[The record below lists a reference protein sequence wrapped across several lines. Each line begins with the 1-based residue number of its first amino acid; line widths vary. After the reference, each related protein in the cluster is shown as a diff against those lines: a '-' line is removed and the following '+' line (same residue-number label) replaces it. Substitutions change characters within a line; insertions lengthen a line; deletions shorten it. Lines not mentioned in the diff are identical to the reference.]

1 MTFLK
6 LGFRSLFRQKRR
18 TLITF
23 IVIMFGIG
31 CLLLT
36 VGHSVFIEWG
46 LREST
51 IHSETGH
58 LQLFHPDYFDKEED
72 TILQYGLENY
82 EVMRNDLMQLMDVEM
97 VLARIDLMG
106 LISNGDKS
114 VACIGVGVEQRL
126 EKRLRTLIGNTG
138 SMYDSLIVHEEDLE
152 IISLGNGLAES
163 LDAKIGDWLTL
174 MSTTADGALNA
185 VDVKVVSTFSGG
197 MAEYDQRAIVI
208 PLKTAQMLLNTKK
221 VKKLLVTLDETEKT
235 DRMFT
240 SISKMAKDNG
250 SPVAMKKWHEQAAY
264 YRQVRQ
270 FYQQV
275 TGFISIVLFIIV
287 FFSISNTVV
296 MSIVERTQEI
306 GTLLSMG
313 TSRWQTLKMFFFEG
327 MLIGVFGGLF
337 SAVFAFGI
345 SLLINHF
352 NILLP
357 PPPGFTDGYPLAIRN
372 GFNFYIQIFMITV
385 IVATF
390 SSIMPA
396 FRVTRMKIVDALG
409 HI

>member
-1 MTFLK
+1 MFLK

-18 TLITF
+18 TLITL
-23 IVIMFGIG
+23 IVITFGIG

-36 VGHSVFIEWG
+36 MGHSAYITWG
-46 LREST
+46 LREVT

-58 LQLFHPDYFDKEED
+58 LQLFHPEYFDEEEN

-82 EVMRNDLMQLMDVEM
+82 EDVRNDLMGLEDVAL

-114 VACIGVGVEQRL
+114 VACVGMGVEPRR
-126 EKRLRTLIGNTG
+126 EKELRTLVGNTS
-138 SMYDSLIVHEEDLE
+138 SMYDSLILHDEETE
-152 IISLGNGLAES
+152 IIILGNGLAES
-163 LDAKIGDWLTL
+163 LNAEVGDWLTL

-185 VDVKVVSTFSGG
+185 VDVKVVSTFDGG
-197 MAEYDQRAIVI
+197 MAEYDKRAVVI
-208 PLKTAQMLLNTKK
+208 PLQTAQMLLNTHK

-235 DRMFT
+235 DRLY
-240 SISKMAKDNG
+240 SQISRMTGDNG
-250 SPVAMKKWHEQAAY
+250 TPVSMRKWHEQAAY
-264 YRQVRQ
+264 YKQVRQ
-270 FYQQV
+270 FYHQI

-306 GTLLSMG
+306 GTLLSVG

-327 MLIGVFGGLF
+327 MLIGIFGGLF
-337 SAVFAFGI
+337 SAGFAFVV
-345 SLLINHF
+345 SLMINHF

-372 GFNFYIQIFMITV
+372 GLDFYSRIFIVTV
-385 IVATF
+385 IVAIF
-390 SSIMPA
+390 SSSVPA

>member
-1 MTFLK
+1 MIFMR

-18 TLITF
+18 TLITL
-23 IVIMFGIG
+23 IVITFGIG

-36 VGHSVFIEWG
+36 TGHSVYIEWG

-58 LQLFHPDYFDKEED
+58 LQLFGSDYFDKEEE
-72 TILQYGLENY
+72 TILQYGLEDY
-82 EVMRNDLMQLMDVEM
+82 DSIRNDLMHLMDVEL

-114 VACIGVGVEQRL
+114 VACIGRGVESRN
-126 EKRLRTLIGNTG
+126 EKKLRTLFGNTG
-138 SMYDSLIVHEEDLE
+138 AMYDSLIAHENDVE
-152 IISLGNGLAES
+152 IIILGNGLARS
-163 LDAKIGDWLTL
+163 LDAEIGEWLTL

-185 VDVKVVSTFSGG
+185 VDVKVVDTFDGG
-197 MAEYDQRAIVI
+197 MAEYDSRAIVI
-208 PLKTAQMLLNTKK
+208 PLQTAQMLLNTSK
-221 VKKLLVTLDETEKT
+221 VKKLLVTLNDTEKT
-235 DRMFT
+235 DPMY
-240 SISKMAKDNG
+240 SQISSMAKDNG
-250 SPVAMKKWHEQAAY
+250 YPVAMRKWHQQAAY
-264 YRQVRQ
+264 YKQVRQ
-270 FYQQV
+270 FYQQI
-275 TGFISIVLFIIV
+275 TGFISLVLFIIV
-287 FFSISNTVV
+287 FFSTSNTVV

-313 TSRWQTLKMFFFEG
+313 TSRWQIMKMFFFEG
-327 MLIGVFGGLF
+327 ILIGLIGGIL
-337 SAVFAFGI
+337 SMLFAFGL

-357 PPPGFTDGYPLAIRN
+357 PPPGFTEGYPLAIRN
-372 GFNFYIQIFMITV
+372 GLNFYMMIFFMTIL
-385 IVATF
+385 VATF
-390 SSIMPA
+390 SSIVPA